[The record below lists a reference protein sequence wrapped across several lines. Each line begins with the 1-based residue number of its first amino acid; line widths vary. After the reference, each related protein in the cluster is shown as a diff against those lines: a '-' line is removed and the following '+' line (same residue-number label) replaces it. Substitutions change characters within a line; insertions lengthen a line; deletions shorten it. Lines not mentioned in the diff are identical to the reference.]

1 MIAGDTVRTYV
12 VDTVNRVRERIGL
25 HFHSEDGPP
34 LRAELFSADQ
44 MEQYGAV
51 LAASHQLTKRRGPD
65 HLLARLADNEST
77 LRSICGVLTV
87 AVTANHQ
94 LTPAGEWLLDN
105 LYLIQEQI
113 RTAKRHL
120 PKGYSRQLPRLE
132 RGSSAGLPRVYDIAL
147 QTIAH
152 GDGRIDIESL
162 SRFVASYQTV
172 STLQLGELWA
182 IPIMLRGSDRE
193 SAPRRRQRRVG
204 EEKIAILPIAGLTK

>member
-1 MIAGDTVRTYV
+1 MNARGATIPEYLIELATRIRKGAWRRSPP
-12 VDTVNRVRERIGL
+12 VDEL
-25 HFHSEDGPP
+25 P

-51 LAASHQLTKRRGPD
+51 LAASHQLTKRRGTD
-65 HLLARLADNEST
+65 QRLVRLADNKST
-77 LRSICGVLTV
+77 LRSVCNLLTV

-120 PKGYSRQLPRLE
+120 PKGYSRELPRLA
-132 RGSSAGLPRVYDIAL
+132 RGASAGLPRVYDIAL

-152 GDGRIDIESL
+152 GDGRVDTESL
-162 SRFVASYQTV
+162 SRFVAAYQTV

-182 IPIMLRGSDRE
+182 IRIIFGLALFKNFRPAARGIP
-193 SAPRRRQRRVG
+193 A
-204 EEKIAILPIAGLTK
+204 A